1 MFRYL
6 LIIIFFFTCFP
17 VHSQEQNQYS
27 GKGYLVNKR
36 IVDGDTMALVNLK
49 EVIILPPHEFH
60 SKKEVLKYAKLV
72 RNVKKVLPYAKIART
87 KLLLIE
93 SEVEKISTEAER
105 KEFIKHAEKS
115 LKEDFQD
122 EITNLTMSQGRILI
136 KLIDR
141 ETGNTSYALI
151 KELKGSFS
159 AFLYQ
164 SIARLFG
171 ENLKDEY
178 DAKGDDKLIE
188 EIVIR
193 IENGEY

>member
-1 MFRYL
+1 MFQKA
-6 LIIIFFFTCFP
+6 IIVVIILACFSA
-17 VHSQEQNQYS
+17 HAQEQNQS
-27 GKGYLVNKR
+27 SNKGVLVYKR
-36 IVDGDTMALVNLK
+36 VVEGDTLAHINLK
-49 EVIILPPHEFH
+49 EVIILPPRQFQ
-60 SKKEVLKYAKLV
+60 SKREQMKYAKLV
-72 RNVKKVLPYAKIART
+72 RNIKKVLPYAKIART
-87 KLLLIE
+87 KLLLIQT
-93 SEVEKISTEAER
+93 EVEKLKTEVER
-105 KEFIKHAEKS
+105 KEYLKYAEKA

-122 EITNLTMSQGRILI
+122 EITNLTMTQGRILI

-164 SIARLFG
+164 SIARIFG
-171 ENLKDEY
+171 ENLKDQY
-178 DAKGDDKLIE
+178 DPEGEDKLIE